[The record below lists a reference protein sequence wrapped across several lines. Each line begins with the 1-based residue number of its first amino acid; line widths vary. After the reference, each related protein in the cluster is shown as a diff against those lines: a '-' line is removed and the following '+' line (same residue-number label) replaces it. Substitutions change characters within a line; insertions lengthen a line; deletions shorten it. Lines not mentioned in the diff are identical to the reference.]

1 MAEVLAEG
9 GVHEPVDPEI
19 RPTVWGLSRRVD
31 RVETHLRVMQRTLDR
46 IANSLLA
53 ITMLLAGGIVTAIF
67 KMLGG

>member
-1 MAEVLAEG
+1 MGEVLAEG
-9 GVHEPVDPEI
+9 GVHEPIDPES